1 MGGRAVFTLK
11 DVFSVQIRG
20 LDLAELLA
28 KADGHL
34 LVGGSG
40 ALRAGLAIEEAAHLA
55 IPILPRMPQRAKILP
70 PSQSTSVRWK
80 KTLVECLQ

>member
-28 KADGHL
+28 QDDGPMN
-34 LVGGSG
+34 VGGFE
-40 ALRAGLAIEEAAHLA
+40 ALRAGLAIKEAAHRP
-55 IPILPRMPQRAKILP
+55 IPIEPRLPQRAKSLP
-70 PSQSTSVRWK
+70 PSQSASVR
-80 KTLVECLQ
+80 